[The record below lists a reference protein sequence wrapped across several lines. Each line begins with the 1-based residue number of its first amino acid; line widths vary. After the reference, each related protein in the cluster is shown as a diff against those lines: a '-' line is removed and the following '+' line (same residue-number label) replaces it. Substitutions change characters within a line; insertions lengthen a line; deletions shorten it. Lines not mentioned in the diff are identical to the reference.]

1 MKHQTDLHINTVGR
15 RADPS
20 AMERRKH
27 PRLNAISMEAD
38 ISDKIG
44 FSTGTIKDISR
55 FGICITDIPRKLQS
69 KNNSI
74 TVIISSKGKRFK
86 LLLKPQ
92 WEKQEGLTLVAGASF
107 DNAPW
112 DWTAMIIKL
121 EPQDNDIWGNH

>member
-1 MKHQTDLHINTVGR
+1 MKHQTDLQINTVGR
-15 RADPS
+15 RVDPS
-20 AMERRKH
+20 EMERRKH
-27 PRLNAISMEAD
+27 PRLNTVGMEAD
-38 ISDKIG
+38 ISDKVG

-55 FGICITDIPRKLQS
+55 FGVCITDIPRKLQN

-74 TVIISSKGKRFK
+74 TVVISSKGKRFK

-112 DWTAMIIKL
+112 DWTAMIMKL